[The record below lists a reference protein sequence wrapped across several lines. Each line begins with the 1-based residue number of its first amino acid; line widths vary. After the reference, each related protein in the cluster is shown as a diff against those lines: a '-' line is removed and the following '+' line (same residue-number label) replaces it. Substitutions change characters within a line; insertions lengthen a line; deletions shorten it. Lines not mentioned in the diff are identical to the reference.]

1 MLTERSRS
9 FNIVRNA
16 GVAILCQIIT
26 IILGFICRKVLID
39 SMGLAYVGVNTLF
52 TSIISLLS
60 FVELGIGNA
69 IVYSL
74 YKPLADNNINKIS
87 CLMAYYKRIYTVIG
101 FSILIIGTIV
111 IPFLPYLVHV
121 EDGIKEDII
130 VMYLL
135 SLLATGCTYFYAAPK
150 TLLIADQKQYIEKL
164 IYQLSHIVQ
173 VVMQIIVLFILKDY
187 YAFLVIQVVCALLNN
202 ILSNI
207 YVHKKYPYI
216 NQLSSQISLDDKQ
229 SLFKDIKAMFLY
241 KVGSS
246 FLNYASNIFISY
258 FCGLILL
265 GKISNYILILGVL
278 SGLITQITS
287 SFSASIGN
295 KTASESKDA
304 CRETFSKALFL
315 SVWAA
320 GLSWTGFILFSDNVV
335 TLLFGADS
343 QIEFA
348 VLYWCA
354 TLYWVQDVHSIST
367 SYRYALGVF
376 REGRYAPLLASFI
389 NIIFSIVGYYF
400 LGVKGLYIAPII
412 SRILTLGI
420 VDSYL
425 INGNRNGVL
434 WYFSEMIK
442 YFLILSGILI
452 VSRYLLSHVDAYNW
466 SSLIFY
472 IILYTGVFN
481 FVWILIYYRTDNFK
495 YIYKR
500 VNLLC
505 HGR

>member
-1 MLTERSRS
+1 MLSDRSRS

-26 IILGFICRKVLID
+26 IILGFACRKVLID

-74 YKPLADNNINKIS
+74 YKPLADNDINKIS
-87 CLMAYYKRIYTVIG
+87 SLVAYYKRIYIAIG
-101 FSILIIGTIV
+101 LSVLTIGTMA

-121 EDGIKEDII
+121 EDGIRED
-130 VMYLL
+130 VTLMYLL

-164 IYQLSHIVQ
+164 IYQFSHIVQ
-173 VVMQIIVLFILKDY
+173 VVIQIIVLFVLKDY
-187 YAFLVIQVVCALLNN
+187 YAFLIIQVICALFNN
-202 ILSNI
+202 ILSHI

-216 NQLSSQISLDDKQ
+216 TQLSSQISSDDKQ
-229 SLFKDIKAMFLY
+229 SLFKDVRAMFLY

-258 FCGLILL
+258 FCGLIIL
-265 GKISNYILILGVL
+265 GKISNYMLILGVL

-320 GLSWTGFILFSDNVV
+320 GLSWTGFILFSDSVV
-335 TLLFGADS
+335 TLLFGVDS

-376 REGRYAPLLASFI
+376 REGRYAPLFASCI
-389 NIIFSIVGYYF
+389 NIVFSFVGYYF

-425 INGNRNGVL
+425 ISGSRNGVL
-434 WYFSEMIK
+434 WYFLEMTK

-452 VSRYLLSHVDAYNW
+452 VSKYLLSHIDIYDW
-466 SSLIFY
+466 GRL
-472 IILYTGVFN
+472 ILYTILYIVVFN
-481 FVWILIYYRTDNFK
+481 FIWIMIYYRTDNFK

-505 HGR
+505 HGK